1 MFTVGVSA
9 VTRDPAG
16 RVLLV
21 RTRKA
26 GWELPGGRV
35 QAGETLA
42 GALEREAAEE
52 SGCVIDQIGPLTG
65 VHHMVQPRLLVL
77 VYRATSRTPGP
88 DPHSREDDVLEAR
101 WFEPDEALGAVTH
114 EREHAWLADGL
125 ACRSEV
131 VTRAYDRGG

>member
-35 QAGETLA
+35 QAGETRGGRPRAGGGGGKRVRHRPNRTAHRRPSHGAAAAAGPRVSRDLTNA
-42 GALEREAAEE
+42 STTSAQLRGRRAGGAL
-52 SGCVIDQIGPLTG
+52 
-65 VHHMVQPRLLVL
+65 
-77 VYRATSRTPGP
+77 
-88 DPHSREDDVLEAR
+88 
-101 WFEPDEALGAVTH
+101 
-114 EREHAWLADGL
+114 
-125 ACRSEV
+125 
-131 VTRAYDRGG
+131 